1 MSGAEVTQ
9 EVEAPEVETATP
21 AKPEITAPQI
31 VQQAKEQLGMMT
43 GLEPDT
49 VSSLGKDAEGWHVTI
64 EMVEMERIPNSSD
77 VLATYDTLLDE
88 KGHLVSYQRVQR
100 YYRSQVND

>member
-1 MSGAEVTQ
+1 MSGAEVPQ
-9 EVEAPEVETATP
+9 VEAPEAEAVMP
-21 AKPEITAPQI
+21 ANPKITAPQI

-64 EMVEMERIPNSSD
+64 EMVEMERIPNSND
-77 VLATYDTLLDE
+77 VLATYDTLLDAE
-88 KGHLVSYQRVQR
+88 GNLVSYQRVQR
-100 YYRSQVND
+100 YYRSQVGE